1 LRPLHTK
8 AVAEV
13 DRGLE
18 SLTLNPLRRRHRALL
33 EADREL
39 LATLTVL
46 VNRVVGMTRAVHD
59 RYDPSLAEE
68 PVVRGIATELTRAAH
83 DVRLLAEHAL
93 PGDGRVDGAD
103 PREEPALTA
112 PLVVLQPS
120 EEHWILIGSLLEDIR
135 RIRSEII
142 GGAE

>member
-1 LRPLHTK
+1 PVDRAELDRMLARARELRPRHTK

-93 PGDGRVDGAD
+93 PG
-103 PREEPALTA
+103 
-112 PLVVLQPS
+112 
-120 EEHWILIGSLLEDIR
+120 
-135 RIRSEII
+135 
-142 GGAE
+142 

>member
-1 LRPLHTK
+1 
-8 AVAEV
+8 
-13 DRGLE
+13 
-18 SLTLNPLRRRHRALL
+18 
-33 EADREL
+33 
-39 LATLTVL
+39 
-46 VNRVVGMTRAVHD
+46 MTRAVHD

-93 PGDGRVDGAD
+93 PGDARADGAD

-120 EEHWILIGSLLEDIR
+120 DEHWILIGSLLEDIR